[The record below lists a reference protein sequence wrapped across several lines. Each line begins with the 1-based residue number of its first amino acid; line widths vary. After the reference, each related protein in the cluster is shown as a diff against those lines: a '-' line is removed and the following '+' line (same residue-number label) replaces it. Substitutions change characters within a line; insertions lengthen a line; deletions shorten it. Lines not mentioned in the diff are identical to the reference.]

1 MPLKVLVAGCAKDER
16 EQAEAAV
23 RQALGQRAE
32 RSGWTV
38 SLVRIAGQWS
48 VTLDAP
54 SEGIRALNF
63 MAASGRLREAIGQA
77 LGPPGAAPARPGP
90 AAPARPGPAAP
101 PAHAVQRQ
109 GEPCRCSR
117 CGKAYVVLYEAAPG
131 EPEETVAV
139 ACPHCWTVN
148 HVLVAESAAESR
160 DYRAEKAE

>member
-23 RQALGQRAE
+23 RQAIGQRAE

-54 SEGIRALNF
+54 SEGFRALNF
-63 MAASGRLREAIGQA
+63 MTASNRLREAIGQA
-77 LGPPGAAPARPGP
+77 LAPAAGAPRPGP
-90 AAPARPGPAAP
+90 AAPAPASAR
-101 PAHAVQRQ
+101 AVQRQ
-109 GEPCRCSR
+109 GEPCRCSK
-117 CGKAYVVLYEAAPG
+117 CAKAFVVLYEAAPD
-131 EPEETVAV
+131 EPEEMVAV

-160 DYRAEKAE
+160 DYKAEKA